1 MTKSKFMTLSI
12 LLFFLMAAFTGGVF
26 AGEKMTIVGMLT
38 EDGLIVDGEGVIY
51 EIGENEKFDAI
62 TEHWDVQVEVT
73 GTVEEDDGGNKI
85 IMVDSF
91 KVLS

>member
-1 MTKSKFMTLSI
+1 MTKSKVMALSI
-12 LLFFLMAAFTGGVF
+12 LLTFLMAAFTGILF
-26 AGEKMTIVGMLT
+26 AGEKMTIVGIIT
-38 EDGLIVDGEGVIY
+38 EDGLIVDEDGVIY

-62 TEHWDVQVEVT
+62 TEHSDVKIEVT

>member
-1 MTKSKFMTLSI
+1 MNKSKFMALSI
-12 LLFFLMAAFTGGVF
+12 LLFFLMAAFAGSIY
-26 AGEKMTIVGMLT
+26 AGEKMTIVGLIT
-38 EDGLIVDGEGVIY
+38 EDGLIVDNDGVIY

-62 TEHWDVQVEVT
+62 TEHFDVKIEVT
-73 GTVEEDDGGNKI
+73 GSVEEDDGGNKI